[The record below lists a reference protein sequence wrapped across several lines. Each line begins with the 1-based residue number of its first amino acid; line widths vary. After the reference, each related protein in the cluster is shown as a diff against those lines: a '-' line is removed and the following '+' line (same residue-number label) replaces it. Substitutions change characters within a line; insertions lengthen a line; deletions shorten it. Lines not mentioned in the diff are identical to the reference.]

1 VTTATL
7 PTVEE
12 LASQHKEAGWDCVP
26 DIIDQMF
33 DDCLVPAME
42 IKEAASGMYTAAPCG
57 YYYNPGAQRY
67 GIYAPATPFASQV
80 VDFVTCKKA
89 ADRVGPTE
97 EDPLTIE
104 QVSTGDWVKVAYSPW
119 VNKTLQYLNFLPG
132 KYPGGIPNIASPI
145 ASMATTGLLG
155 AGLGYGAGWLGEK
168 LMPEK
173 WKRGRLRK
181 TLAVIGGLA
190 GAVPGAMYG
199 AWNVA
204 GGKPFYEATLKNV
217 PKHPVT
223 GNPINVPAHSFDPA
237 QREVNEQKAFEA
249 AGKSASAY
257 TEANEG
263 LVVELGSQYL
273 AAVEKLAYDMMADQ
287 RALDGESTFL
297 VKHAFMDTFG
307 GAYAPRRPRGPLDIN
322 VDTLGNTLWDVGA
335 KPGTAAMTMGALHAA
350 QQMPGGRDESG
361 WVTPTQMAGLA
372 AHMGAGYVSGALVGS
387 ALGML
392 TGMPAGPQQTLKDTG
407 MYLGIVKSVVPKLF
421 GQ

>member
-1 VTTATL
+1 MTTATL

-12 LASQHKEAGWDCVP
+12 LAAQYKEAGWDCVT

-33 DDCLVPAME
+33 EDCLEPAMA

-57 YYYNPGAQRY
+57 YYYNPGAACH
-67 GIYAPATPFASQV
+67 GIYVPFTAVESRV
-80 VDFVTCKKA
+80 VDFATCKKA
-89 ADRVGPTE
+89 AARVGPVQGE
-97 EDPLTIE
+97 ILTIE
-104 QVSTGDWVKVAYSPW
+104 QVSSGDWVKVAGSPW

-132 KYPGGIPNIASPI
+132 KYPGGIPNTASPV
-145 ASMATTGLLG
+145 AAMATTGLLG

-173 WKRGRLRK
+173 WKKGRLRR
-181 TLAVIGGLA
+181 TLALVGGLA

-204 GGKPFYEATLKNV
+204 GGKPFNASTLQNV
-217 PKHPVT
+217 PKHPTT
-223 GNPINVPAHSFDPA
+223 GTSINVPAHSFDPA
-237 QREVNEQKAFEA
+237 QREANEQKAFEE
-249 AGKSASAY
+249 AGKIGSAY
-257 TEANEG
+257 SAANDS
-263 LVVELGSQYL
+263 LVIELGKQYQ
-273 AAVEKLAYDMMADQ
+273 AAVDKLAYDMMADQ

-297 VKHAFMDTFG
+297 VKHAFLDTFG
-307 GAYAPRRPRGPLDIN
+307 GSYAPQRPRGPLDIN
-322 VDTLGNTLWDVGA
+322 VDTLGNALWDVGA
-335 KPGTAAMTMGALHAA
+335 KPGTAAMTMGAVHAA

-361 WVTPTQMAGLA
+361 WVTPMQMAGLA
-372 AHMGAGYVSGALVGS
+372 AHMGVGYVSGALVGS